1 MRAKTCLRLILLFI
15 TPLVHAQLQQPY
27 VDPTG
32 TVTAITFTIP
42 APLAAGVT
50 ATVDIFAKCPPAA
63 GASLL
68 KTGIRNTATA
78 AGNLT
83 VLLDTPLPPGSQIC
97 ATETFAAVG
106 VAAPPA
112 PIAPMPAVVAV
123 MPAAAPAPKAA
134 LILPVIEA
142 IAKSNPPFVIV
153 DPVIPPAG
161 PASTIDIF
169 ASCTAGPPAAGVGAS
184 LLTPGQVTTV
194 TAKADPIVL
203 LLKQPVTAAAL
214 CAIQTT
220 PAAVPATIASVP
232 VNVPAAVIPPAT
244 LSLTFTDA
252 KTLQV
257 ADSAANG
264 TTISLYT
271 LSSPYAC
278 STSAPAKSL
287 ALAVPAANVLTAN
300 KATLTLAAPL
310 PANTV
315 FCATDSTGTKSA
327 AYVYLTKTQPV
338 FKKIP
343 AVNSTSIQLLA
354 TTSDSAAGAAAGW
367 ITNVQLFQLLT
378 SGDTCD
384 TAHGTLIPLSAG
396 AATTSM
402 PTDSTGSVAFTL
414 ASPLTTG
421 SYVCAI
427 QKTTFGNGVQS
438 LPPLDPPAPTASITQ
453 PVTSLTDWGLVRAYF
468 TGGIVLANDNSNFSS
483 AYEFLGLNVD
493 KSWMLPHCSGCNLS
507 PASAPV
513 GGTNQTTVIEVASG
527 EKYELTG
534 DHLKVGGAKYSPGNL
549 IPETPATAL
558 NISGTDLSLQQTVGG
573 AAATG
578 TKLAFKS
585 SAAVTVTGAGTITH
599 TANSISFLGGLIVLS
614 KKDSRGGESTIT
626 ITGPATITLSDP
638 AASPVNIAHNYI
650 FGINSFFDARLTAIP
665 VASNPTNTTV
675 TGNAGTPTATTTSF
689 LSTQKTARI
698 SVGVYLP
705 VLLTH
710 WVWNADANALFI
722 APISK
727 IGFDTITQSAQQN
740 VVLPDGTAGTQTYA
754 QVYKYW
760 TYGARIG
767 HMQMAKSAN
776 QAPETYSYLDIGF
789 GPYSNLESLICKR
802 TEYTASLTATP
813 PGTPLPGNYPATNYT
828 DSDCTSAYPGYYQ
841 PPAGAS
847 FVYLPYE
854 TLKRI
859 YRLDLEGLLKI
870 PYTPIYVGFNANI
883 GQKAVGAGQ
892 FDPAFKAPDD
902 LRFFFGT
909 RFDIS
914 SLISKLLVNV
924 GN

>member
-1 MRAKTCLRLILLFI
+1 VRAKTCLRLILLFI

-27 VDPTG
+27 VDASG

-153 DPVIPPAG
+153 DPVIPSAG

-232 VNVPAAVIPPAT
+232 VNVPAAVVPPAT

-343 AVNSTSIQLLA
+343 AVNATSIQLLA

-453 PVTSLTDWGLVRAYF
+453 PVNSPTDWGLIRAYF

-493 KSWMLPHCSGCNLS
+493 KSWKLPVCSFCEVAPNASSKTTIDIPVGERDEIWGEHIQIHGANESDKTLS
-507 PASAPV
+507 PINASNGIVVSGRFLKLVSRTGGAIKIKRLEGAITIS
-513 GGTNQTTVIEVASG
+513 GGTLTYDDSKPIKVEQGSIQLLENGSLEVDG
-527 EKYELTG
+527 
-534 DHLKVGGAKYSPGNL
+534 H
-549 IPETPATAL
+549 AT
-558 NISGTDLSLQQTVGG
+558 
-573 AAATG
+573 
-578 TKLAFKS
+578 LAFTG
-585 SAAVTVTGAGTITH
+585 SA
-599 TANSISFLGGLIVLS
+599 LGNAIG
-614 KKDSRGGESTIT
+614 
-626 ITGPATITLSDP
+626 
-638 AASPVNIAHNYI
+638 HN
-650 FGINSFFDARLTAIP
+650 FNMGINSFFDARLTAIP

-767 HMQMAKSAN
+767 HMQMARSAN